1 MTVHLP
7 SGGSPAGYEHL
18 SAATS
23 PGVGEFV
30 EFDKAKL
37 FSQDAEVGSGFW
49 EVFGFQIFDQLL
61 AFEHDSIDH
70 VLGF

>member
-1 MTVHLP
+1 M
-7 SGGSPAGYEHL
+7 
-18 SAATS
+18 
-23 PGVGEFV
+23 

-61 AFEHDSIDH
+61 NVEHDSIDH
-70 VLGF
+70 VLDFNNKMSSEV

>member
-1 MTVHLP
+1 MNTFHQQLP
-7 SGGSPAGYEHL
+7 QELEVVKS
-18 SAATS
+18 
-23 PGVGEFV
+23 
-30 EFDKAKL
+30 DKAKL

-61 AFEHDSIDH
+61 NVEHDPIDH